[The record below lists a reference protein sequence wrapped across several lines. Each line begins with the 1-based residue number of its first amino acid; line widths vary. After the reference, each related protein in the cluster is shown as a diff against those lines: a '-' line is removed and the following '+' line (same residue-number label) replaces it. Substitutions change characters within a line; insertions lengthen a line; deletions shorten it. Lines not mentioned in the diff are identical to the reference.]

1 MKREICR
8 DKGVVDTLLEA
19 EADILGIR
27 NPRYRFTTLGCHA
40 SRPENCVA
48 LC

>member
-19 EADILGIR
+19 EAY
-27 NPRYRFTTLGCHA
+27 RYPGHTE
-40 SRPENCVA
+40 PA
-48 LC
+48 L